1 MPMNYDDG
9 EVSFEIVEE
18 IGVLASY
25 STGWTKE
32 INLVSWNN
40 GPARYDIREWDPRHR
55 RMSKG
60 LTFEE
65 REMRILIDSLKKR
78 RYGGARAS
86 KPEQGP
92 PDDSSFVETEKTDE
106 ANETVEEETL

>member
-9 EVSFEIVEE
+9 EVSFEIVED

-32 INLVSWNN
+32 INLVSWNG
-40 GPARYDIREWDPRHR
+40 GPARYDIREWDPHHR

-65 REMRILIDSLKKR
+65 KEMRILIDSLKKR
-78 RYGGARAS
+78 RYGGVRAS
-86 KPEQGP
+86 KQEPEP
-92 PDDSSFVETEKTDE
+92 SEDSSFVETEETD
-106 ANETVEEETL
+106 ATNETVEEETL